1 MNVTKLTHNISI
13 RKQVSV
19 NLSASQWELST
30 SGFSRVVIEKVA
42 DILNRRL
49 VLSFNSGK
57 SKADV
62 EVSMV
67 ALMKDFSMY
76 GANSKPTKVVLD
88 RLLKSLYS
96 V

>member
-1 MNVTKLTHNISI
+1 MNVTKLSNNISI

-19 NLSASQWELST
+19 NLGAAQWGLNT
-30 SGFSRVVIEKVA
+30 AGFSRIVIEKVA

-57 SKADV
+57 SRADL
-62 EVSMV
+62 EKSM
-67 ALMKDFSMY
+67 ATLMGDFKIY
-76 GANSKPTKVVLD
+76 GASSKVSKDTLNK
-88 RLLKSLYS
+88 LLNSLYS